1 MRKFTLLLASLFF
14 VMGAM
19 AQTLVEYKIVTS
31 SDGITGVLSRTD
43 NNTSSSWKDLFTYTT
58 TDANPALLKLQ
69 VTRKSDSAYR
79 FDMTAYNGGIVIATG
94 GNTNPTTYTLS
105 VPEPYRI
112 ASYSFKIQSSN
123 SSNTVTPV
131 NGTGAVVTTSTS
143 EAKLFSV
150 EGINSREAVFELEGT
165 NKNQNVTEFVVKVY
179 NNLENKYITLQCVNG
194 EKYLTSTIGTT
205 NDCRRLVMN
214 ANEKDVFYYTG
225 NALLSYTEG
234 KYMKVSAKGQRYEMY
249 WDEIG
254 VETPVAIGIQPN
266 GEGRYSVTLGN
277 KNEFVNN
284 TTGGYRYLHGTNNYT
299 DSGTSASLPTDN
311 GYKWYVVEAT
321 SLPVTI
327 SAAGYATFYAPVAV
341 KVAEGVTAYAV
352 KINGSWATLNEIENG
367 VVPANTGVVL
377 AGNAGV
383 YNFDI
388 TTTTETVESD
398 LLGTVAATYITAD
411 AYVLGYVNVAEDGE
425 EEKKEVG
432 FYTATKNQQEGASW
446 LNNSHKA
453 YLPKPAGSE
462 GISFYGFRG
471 NDEENTTAIEN
482 VETAT
487 VNVIYDLSG
496 RRVSEITAPGIYVVN
511 GKKVIK

>member
-1 MRKFTLLLASLFF
+1 MRKFTLFLMSLFLS
-14 VMGAM
+14 VGAM

-31 SDGITGVLSRTD
+31 GDGITGVLSRTD
-43 NNTSSSWKDLFTYTT
+43 NNTSSTWKDLFTYTT

-69 VTRKSDSAYR
+69 VTRESNQTYR
-79 FDMTAYNGGIVIATG
+79 FDMTTYNGGLVIATG

-143 EAKLFSV
+143 ELKLFSV

-179 NNLENKYITLQCVNG
+179 NGLENKYITLQCVNG

-205 NDCRRLVMN
+205 SDCRRLVMN

-249 WDEIG
+249 WDEVD

-266 GEGRYSVTLGN
+266 GDGMYSVTLGN

-284 TTGGYRYLHGTNNYT
+284 ANAGYRYLHGTNSYT

-311 GYKWYVVEAT
+311 GYKWYVEEAT

-327 SAAGYATFYAPVAV
+327 SAAKYATFYAPVAV
-341 KVAEGVTAYAV
+341 TVPAGVTAHTV
-352 KINGSWATLNEIENG
+352 TINGEWATLSEALEVI
-367 VVPANTGVVL
+367 PANTGVVL
-377 AGNAGV
+377 HSETAGTYNLTITEDVEAIEGNALRG
-383 YNFDI
+383 
-388 TTTTETVESD
+388 SA
-398 LLGTVAATYITAD
+398 AATYYTTAGTYY
-411 AYVLGYVNVAEDGE
+411 ALGLVDGV
-425 EEKKEVG
+425 VG
-432 FYTATKNQQEGASW
+432 FYRDEFKNNRFQ
-446 LNNSHKA
+446 NNSHKA
-453 YLPKPAGSE
+453 YLYVE
-462 GISFYGFRG
+462 GTQNAASYSFRFEGG
-471 NDEENTTAIEN
+471 TTGVEEVKTENGEVKAIFDLTGRQVN
-482 VETAT
+482 AVE
-487 VNVIYDLSG
+487 
-496 RRVSEITAPGIYVVN
+496 RGIYIIN
-511 GKKVIK
+511 GKKVLVK

>member
-1 MRKFTLLLASLFF
+1 MSLFLA
-14 VMGAM
+14 VGAM

-31 SDGITGVLSRTD
+31 GDGITGVLSRTD

-69 VTRKSDSAYR
+69 VTRPSATNYR
-79 FDMTAYNGGIVIATG
+79 FDMTTYNGGIVIATG

-131 NGTGAVVTTSTS
+131 NGTGTVVTTSTS

-179 NNLENKYITLQCVNG
+179 NGLENKYITLQCVDG
-194 EKYLTSTIGTT
+194 GRYLTSTIGTT
-205 NDCRRLVMN
+205 SDCRRLVMN

-254 VETPVAIGIQPN
+254 VETPVAVGIQVN
-266 GEGRYSVTLGN
+266 GDAMYSVTLGN

-284 TTGGYRYLHGTNNYT
+284 TTNGYRYLHGASSYT
-299 DSGTSASLPTDN
+299 DSGTSASLPTGD
-311 GYKWYVVEAT
+311 GYKWYVEEAA

-327 SAAGYATFYAPVAV
+327 TAAKYATFYAPVEV
-341 KVAEGVTAYAV
+341 TVPVGVEVYYATAKGIDGGYISLT
-352 KINGSWATLNEIENG
+352 KIENG
-367 VVPANTGVVL
+367 VVPANTGVIL
-377 AGNAGV
+377 YAENDGT
-383 YNFDI
+383 YNLDI
-388 TTTTETVESD
+388 TTTGAAAITD
-398 LLGTVAATYITAD
+398 NLLRGTVAATYVAED
-411 AYVLGYVNVAEDGE
+411 AYVLAKDANNEAYFG
-425 EEKKEVG
+425 K
-432 FYTATKNQQEGASW
+432 ATKNQQNGASW

-453 YLPKPAGSE
+453 YLPASLANGAASY
-462 GISFYGFRG
+462 SFRFPG
-471 NDEENTTAIEN
+471 TTEIEN
-482 VETAT
+482 VEVENEDKA
-487 VNVIYDLSG
+487 IYDLTG
-496 RRVSEITAPGIYVVN
+496 RRVEAITAPGVYIAN
-511 GKKVIK
+511 GRKVLVK

>member
-1 MRKFTLLLASLFF
+1 MSLFLS
-14 VMGAM
+14 VGAM

-31 SDGITGVLSRTD
+31 GDGITGVLSRTD

-69 VTRKSDSAYR
+69 VTRPSATNYR
-79 FDMTAYNGGIVIATG
+79 FDMTTYNGGIVIATG

-143 EAKLFSV
+143 EVKLFSV

-179 NNLENKYITLQCVNG
+179 NGLENKYITLQCVNG
-194 EKYLTSTIGTT
+194 GKYLTSTIGTT
-205 NDCRRLVMN
+205 SDCRRLVMN

-249 WDEIG
+249 WDEVG
-254 VETPVAIGIQPN
+254 VETPVAIGIQAN
-266 GEGRYSVTLGN
+266 GDGMYSVTLGN

-284 TTGGYRYLHGTNNYT
+284 NTTGYRYLHGTNGYT
-299 DSGTSASLPTDN
+299 DSGTSSSLPTDN
-311 GYKWYVVEAT
+311 GYKWYVEEVT

-327 SAAGYATFYAPVAV
+327 SAAKYATFYAPVAV
-341 KVAEGVTAYAV
+341 TVPAGVTAYT
-352 KINGSWATLNEIENG
+352 ATVDAANNKVVLNEVDG
-367 VVPANTGVVL
+367 VIPANTGVVL
-377 AGNAGV
+377 YSETAGTYNFAITDDVEAIEGNALRG
-383 YNFDI
+383 
-388 TTTTETVESD
+388 SA
-398 LLGTVAATYITAD
+398 AATYYTTAGTYY
-411 AYVLGYVNVAEDGE
+411 ALGLVDGVVA
-425 EEKKEVG
+425 
-432 FYTATKNQQEGASW
+432 FYKDEFKNNRFQ
-446 LNNSHKA
+446 NNSHKA
-453 YLPKPAGSE
+453 YLYVANASDAANF
-462 GISFYGFRG
+462 SFRFPGTTG
-471 NDEENTTAIEN
+471 VEE
-482 VETAT
+482 VETENGEVKT
-487 VNVIYDLSG
+487 IFDLTG
-496 RRVSEITAPGIYVVN
+496 RRVEAITAPGIYIVG
-511 GKKVIK
+511 GKKVLVK

>member
-1 MRKFTLLLASLFF
+1 MRKFTLFLMSLFLA
-14 VMGAM
+14 VGAM

-31 SDGITGVLSRTD
+31 GDGITGVLSRTD

-69 VTRKSDSAYR
+69 VTRPSATNYR
-79 FDMTAYNGGIVIATG
+79 FDMTTYNGGIVIATG

-131 NGTGAVVTTSTS
+131 NGTGTVVTTSTS

-179 NNLENKYITLQCVNG
+179 NGLENKYITLQCVDG
-194 EKYLTSTIGTT
+194 GRYLTSTIGTT
-205 NDCRRLVMN
+205 SDCRRLVMN

-254 VETPVAIGIQPN
+254 VETPVAVGIQVN
-266 GEGRYSVTLGN
+266 GDAMYSVTLGN

-284 TTGGYRYLHGTNNYT
+284 TTNGYRYLHGASSYT
-299 DSGTSASLPTDN
+299 DSGTSASLPTGD
-311 GYKWYVVEAT
+311 GYKWYVEEAA

-327 SAAGYATFYAPVAV
+327 TAAKYATFYAPVEV
-341 KVAEGVTAYAV
+341 TVPVGVEVYYATAKGIDGGYISLT
-352 KINGSWATLNEIENG
+352 KIENG
-367 VVPANTGVVL
+367 VVPANTGVIL
-377 AGNAGV
+377 YAENDGT
-383 YNFDI
+383 YNLDI
-388 TTTTETVESD
+388 TTTGAAAITD
-398 LLGTVAATYITAD
+398 NLLRGTVAATYVAED
-411 AYVLGYVNVAEDGE
+411 AYVLAKDANNEAYFG
-425 EEKKEVG
+425 K
-432 FYTATKNQQEGASW
+432 ATKNQQNGASW

-453 YLPKPAGSE
+453 YLPASLANGAASY
-462 GISFYGFRG
+462 SFRFPG
-471 NDEENTTAIEN
+471 TTEIEN
-482 VETAT
+482 VEVENEDKA
-487 VNVIYDLSG
+487 IYDLTG
-496 RRVSEITAPGIYVVN
+496 RRVEAITAPGVYIAN
-511 GKKVIK
+511 GRKVLVK